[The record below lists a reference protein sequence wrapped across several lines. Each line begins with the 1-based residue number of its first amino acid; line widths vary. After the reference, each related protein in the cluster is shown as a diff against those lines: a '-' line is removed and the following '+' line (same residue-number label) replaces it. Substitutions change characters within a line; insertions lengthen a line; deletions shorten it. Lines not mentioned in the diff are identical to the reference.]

1 LEEKMNKTIKIIV
14 VLFGGLI
21 TLCLGLGMVGWL
33 LYSNTGR
40 VLSQTIDN
48 EPTKVAAVREDI
60 ADYTLPVGFGEAQ
73 AVRLANFS
81 MVSYTAEDGQ
91 THIFLFQAPGVLI
104 LDEYELERQMGLA
117 TGKDEWR
124 DVTVIESQ
132 PCQIR
137 GEESTLII
145 SEGVSHD
152 GSRYRSASA
161 IFDGNGGTAL
171 VNISGPSE
179 DWDQEMV
186 DDFIASLQ

>member
-1 LEEKMNKTIKIIV
+1 MA
-14 VLFGGLI
+14 
-21 TLCLGLGMVGWL
+21 LCLCFGAVGWL

-48 EPTKVAAVREDI
+48 EPTKVAAIREDI
-60 ADYTLPVGFGEAQ
+60 ADYTLPFGFEEAQ

-81 MVSYTAEDGQ
+81 MVSYTAVDGQ

-124 DVTVIESQ
+124 DVTVVESQ

-161 IFDGNGGTAL
+161 IFDGNGSSSVTCLAITRCL
-171 VNISGPSE
+171 
-179 DWDQEMV
+179 
-186 DDFIASLQ
+186 